1 MTLPQNLL
9 SALVLG
15 FFWNPVK
22 FELAHPRAVQT
33 TFVFGHGKVV
43 ERKVVETERKK

>member
-9 SALVLG
+9 SALG
-15 FFWNPVK
+15 FFWNAVK
-22 FELAHPRAVQT
+22 FELVHPNAVQT
-33 TFVFGHGKVV
+33 VFVFGRGKVV